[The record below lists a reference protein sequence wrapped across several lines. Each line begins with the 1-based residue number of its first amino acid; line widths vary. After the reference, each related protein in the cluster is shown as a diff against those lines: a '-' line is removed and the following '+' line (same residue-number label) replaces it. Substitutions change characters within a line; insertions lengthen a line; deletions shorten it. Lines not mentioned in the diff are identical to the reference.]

1 MRISYASLPDHP
13 VAEIVET
20 IALADELGF
29 HGAYMADETYH
40 KDGWLIAAVAA
51 TRTKNIRLSPCVTH
65 VILKEPTIL
74 AHTIA
79 TLDELSGGRA
89 EAVYSIGNIAMLD
102 QYHVDWKSGGQ
113 IERLREAHEVMRTLL
128 DTGKIDDFEGRFYR
142 YTGLF
147 TSARPVQERVPLKI
161 GAMRGPKSFELAGE
175 ISDGMHQAL
184 AYSREAMQY
193 AADHVRVGAER
204 AGRNWRSSTSAPGW
218 SRRSPRTA
226 RPREKPP
233 ACASPST
240 SRPCRAS
247 RSSATTSIPT
257 ASSRSSTRSGGATW
271 RAPSRL
277 TTLELTEKLS
287 LSGTP
292 EEWVERIRRDVIPTG
307 FNHLICSPIDPF
319 LVEAWSGLE
328 VANVPD
334 QQGQLRLIHDRVM
347 PELAGVDEDQLRH
360 DSRTTR
366 SPTRST

>member
-1 MRISYASLPDHP
+1 MRFSYASLPDHP

-40 KDGWLIAAVAA
+40 KDGWLIAGVAA
-51 TRTKNIRLSPCVTH
+51 TRTSRIRLSPCVTH

-113 IERLREAHEVMRTLL
+113 IERHGIDPDSLQPIFDAFGRGDVEGAIEA
-128 DTGKIDDFEGRFYR
+128 
-142 YTGLF
+142 
-147 TSARPVQERVPLKI
+147 
-161 GAMRGPKSFELAGE
+161 
-175 ISDGMHQAL
+175 
-184 AYSREAMQY
+184 
-193 AADHVRVGAER
+193 
-204 AGRNWRSSTSAPGW
+204 
-218 SRRSPRTA
+218 
-226 RPREKPP
+226 
-233 ACASPST
+233 
-240 SRPCRAS
+240 
-247 RSSATTSIPT
+247 
-257 ASSRSSTRSGGATW
+257 
-271 RAPSRL
+271 

-328 VANVPD
+328 VANVTD
-334 QQGQLRLIHDRVM
+334 QQCQLRLIHDRVM
-347 PELAGVDEDQLRH
+347 PALA
-360 DSRTTR
+360 
-366 SPTRST
+366 

>member
-13 VAEIVET
+13 VAEIVDT

-51 TRTKNIRLSPCVTH
+51 TRTKRIRLSPCVTH

-102 QYHVDWKSGGQ
+102 QYHIDWKSGGQ
-113 IERLREAHEVMRTLL
+113 IDRMREAHEVMRTML
-128 DTGKIDDFEGRFYR
+128 DEGKIDDFQGRFYR

-193 AADHVRVGAER
+193 AADHVRIGAER
-204 AGRNWRSSTSAPGW
+204 AGRDWEELDIGAWMVTSISEDGAA
-218 SRRSPRTA
+218 A
-226 RPREKPP
+226 REAARVCVAFYIPAMPREQIERHDIDPDSLQP
-233 ACASPST
+233 IFDAFG
-240 SRPCRAS
+240 R
-247 RSSATTSIPT
+247 
-257 ASSRSSTRSGGATW
+257 GDVEGAIE
-271 RAPSRL
+271 A

-292 EEWVERIRRDVIPTG
+292 EEWVERIRRDVVPTG
-307 FNHLICSPIDPF
+307 FNHMICSPIDPF
-319 LVEAWSGLE
+319 LVRAWSGLE
-328 VANVPD
+328 VENVPD

-347 PELAGVDEDQLRH
+347 PAFA
-360 DSRTTR
+360 
-366 SPTRST
+366 

>member
-1 MRISYASLPDHP
+1 VLFSYGSLPDHP
-13 VAEIVET
+13 AHELVDTIV
-20 IALADELGF
+20 LADELGF

-51 TRTKNIRLSPCVTH
+51 TRTSRIRLSPCVTH

-89 EAVYSIGNIAMLD
+89 ECVFSVGNIAMLE
-102 QYHVDWKSGGQ
+102 QYHVDWKTGGQ
-113 IERLREAHEVMRTLL
+113 IRRIREAHHVLRTML
-128 DTGKIDDFEGRFYR
+128 DEGKIDFDGEFYR

-193 AADHVRVGAER
+193 ATDHVRIGAER
-204 AGRNWRSSTSAPGW
+204 AGHDGLSLDLGAWMVTSISEDSDAAKQA
-218 SRRSPRTA
+218 A
-226 RPREKPP
+226 RVCVAFYIPAMPREQIERHGIDPDAVQP
-233 ACASPST
+233 IMDAFNVGDVE
-240 SRPCRAS
+240 
-247 RSSATTSIPT
+247 T
-257 ASSRSSTRSGGATW
+257 AIE
-271 RAPSRL
+271 L
-277 TTLELTEKLS
+277 TTIELTEKLS
-287 LSGTP
+287 LSGSP
-292 EEWVERIRRDVIPTG
+292 DEWVERIRSDVAPTG
-307 FNHLICSPIDPF
+307 FNHLICAPIDPY
-319 LVEAWSGLE
+319 LVEAWSGLQ

-347 PELAGVDEDQLRH
+347 PAF
-360 DSRTTR
+360 T
-366 SPTRST
+366 